1 MGHSHTQTAE
11 GVTGTRLFITM
22 MLNFVITAAEIIGG
36 LLSGSLALLSDAIHN
51 FSDGISIVISYT
63 AIRLRRRPNSLRHTF
78 GFKRAEVFAAV
89 INSSALIVITIFLFI
104 EAIKRF
110 ITPVPIHGQ
119 MMFIVAAIG
128 LVANV
133 IGTLLLRHG
142 AKSSMNIKA
151 TYLHLLTDAISS
163 VGVILGGL
171 AIYLW
176 NVYWLDPVI
185 TILIGLYI
193 FKEAYEIV
201 KETVHVLM
209 EGAPHD
215 TSLPEMKEAI
225 EAIPGVCDIHHVHI
239 WSVGEHDNHL
249 EAHIKVEDIS
259 VSAADVIRAHV
270 EQMLH
275 DKFNISHVT
284 LQVEHASCSDVG
296 LIKQQSHA

>member
-1 MGHSHTQTAE
+1 
-11 GVTGTRLFITM
+11 
-22 MLNFVITAAEIIGG
+22 
-36 LLSGSLALLSDAIHN
+36 
-51 FSDGISIVISYT
+51 VIS
-63 AIRLRRRPNSLRHTF
+63 
-78 GFKRAEVFAAV
+78 
-89 INSSALIVITIFLFI
+89 SSALIVITVFLFI
-104 EAIKRF
+104 EAVKRF

-133 IGTLLLRHG
+133 IGTLLLRRG
-142 AKSSMNIKA
+142 ARSSMNIKA
-151 TYLHLLTDAISS
+151 TYLHLLTDAVSS
-163 VGVILGGL
+163 VGVIIGGL

-215 TSLPEMKEAI
+215 TSLSQIKDAI
-225 EAIPGVCDIHHVHI
+225 EGISGVCDIHHVHV

-249 EAHIKVEDIS
+249 EAHITVDDMP
-259 VSAADVIRAHV
+259 VSKADSIRAQAEEILH
-270 EQMLH
+270 EQ
-275 DKFNISHVT
+275 FEIGHVT
-284 LQVEHASCSDVG
+284 LQIENDSCPDTA
-296 LIKQQSHA
+296 LIKQQSHT